1 MPWPAG
7 QAGQIHPHKHVP
19 SIFPRPAI
27 YAISDPH
34 GWLRLYPHVKLVACG
49 RRQAPGSSETHGRV
63 TPSLWSYL
71 LSRANLVCSPSTSVV
86 VPMQATPTL
95 ELYALRTGR
104 LNFFAESMGY
114 STLFLS
120 YNKLTNSIFNRD
132 FLAKQLYIL
141 WPTLVLNLFAQL
153 IL

>member
-1 MPWPAG
+1 
-7 QAGQIHPHKHVP
+7 
-19 SIFPRPAI
+19 
-27 YAISDPH
+27 
-34 GWLRLYPHVKLVACG
+34 
-49 RRQAPGSSETHGRV
+49 
-63 TPSLWSYL
+63 
-71 LSRANLVCSPSTSVV
+71 
-86 VPMQATPTL
+86 MQATPTL